1 MNTDAVNAGRITST
15 DLQNTE
21 AARKK
26 ENANENELLQ
36 IGITV

>member
-1 MNTDAVNAGRITST
+1 MNRDAVNAGRITS
-15 DLQNTE
+15 TE